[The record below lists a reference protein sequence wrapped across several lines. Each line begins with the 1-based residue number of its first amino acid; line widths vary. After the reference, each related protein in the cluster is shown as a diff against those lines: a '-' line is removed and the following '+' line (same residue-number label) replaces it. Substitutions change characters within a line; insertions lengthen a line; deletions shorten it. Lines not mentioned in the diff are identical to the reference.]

1 MGVFILRCTDCTV
14 YISRCLRV
22 GPLFLV
28 VSIAPARLF
37 PLVFGRHSSGQH
49 TLLSQSLS
57 LSLSLTLRARLLPA
71 CTRTRKP
78 SAIECNGD
86 GGDRC

>member
-57 LSLSLTLRARLLPA
+57 LSLSLSLSHSA
-71 CTRTRKP
+71 CQT
-78 SAIECNGD
+78 AACLYEN
-86 GGDRC
+86 